1 MAMPWEKSFDRKAA
15 LDASMRVFWT
25 KGFERTSY
33 ADIVEASKA
42 SRYGLYDE
50 FGDKR
55 AMYLAAL
62 DRYRDGPVTQL
73 IGKLDDPEAGLAEL
87 RAYFKRLVDV
97 FRSGEARKGCLMSL
111 SAIDLAPHDDAVA
124 EKVQKN
130 FLRMRTLYASAL
142 ANAQTAG
149 EWPTDRSADDAAE
162 ALFGIVQ
169 GAAIFQRGGE
179 PVERVADYVEK
190 SVALLL

>member
-1 MAMPWEKSFDRKAA
+1 MPWEKSFDRAKA

-33 ADIVEASKA
+33 ADIVAATKA

-55 AMYLAAL
+55 EMYLAAL
-62 DRYRDGPVTQL
+62 DHYRDGPVTWL
-73 IGKLDDPEAGLAEL
+73 LGDLDQPNAGLSEL
-87 RAYFKRLVDV
+87 RAYFDRLVAA
-97 FRSGEARKGCLMSL
+97 FRSGDAQKGCLMSL
-111 SAIDLAPHDDAVA
+111 SAIDLAPHDPVIA
-124 EKVQKN
+124 EKVQAN
-130 FLRMRTLYASAL
+130 FQRMRRLYSNAL
-142 ANAQTAG
+142 ENAQASGDWPVDKKAADTA
-149 EWPTDRSADDAAE
+149 A

-179 PVERVADYVEK
+179 PVGSVAHYVER
-190 SVALLL
+190 SIAQLL